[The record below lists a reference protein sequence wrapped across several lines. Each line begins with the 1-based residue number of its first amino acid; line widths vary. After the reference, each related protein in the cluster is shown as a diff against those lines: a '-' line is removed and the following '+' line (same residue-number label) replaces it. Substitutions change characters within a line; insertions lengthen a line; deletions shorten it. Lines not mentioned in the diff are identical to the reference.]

1 MKAALALILF
11 ASPLFVTTVTAEA
24 SSRGLGG
31 AVTEIPY
38 ALGQGRPADR
48 TRQRLDLAPRGAGAA
63 RPRPPARAPQ
73 GMRSVGPDL
82 ILADADAGPPQTV
95 AAVSVVSG
103 TVGGV
108 IADFSCSQGD
118 RIRLSAI
125 DAEAGSGDQAFA
137 FIGRSGL
144 SGDAGGPRHQVGA
157 STTAISGDVDGVSNL
172 RIAPSGQVA
181 LGWEPFFL

>member
-11 ASPLFVTTVTAEA
+11 ASPLFVTTATAKA
-24 SSRGLGG
+24 SSRVLGG
-31 AVTEIPY
+31 AVTEIPN

-48 TRQRLDLAPRGAGAA
+48 TRQRLDLSPPEAQAPPDLGHLRSPKGV
-63 RPRPPARAPQ
+63 
-73 GMRSVGPDL
+73 RSVGPDL
-82 ILADADAGPPQTV
+82 ILADADAGPPQAV

-118 RIRLSAI
+118 RFRLSAI
-125 DAEAGSGDQAFA
+125 DVEAGAGDQAFA
-137 FIGRSGL
+137 FIGRSGF

-157 STTAISGDVDGVSNL
+157 STPAISGDVDGVSNL
-172 RIAPSGQVA
+172 RIALSGQVA
-181 LGWEPFFL
+181 LGWESFFL